1 MRSPLTQ
8 GRSERTQTEPRP
20 LGLGG
25 WLGMRA
31 EKEVGDE
38 REVSGLRGHAFIYS
52 VTFISFIYV
61 TKPRCGPA
69 LCPHGART
77 CGPMEE
83 AGGKT
88 GYHAAEDDWSVGP
101 LRHSLPH
108 LSASLPLWLLEA
120 VAQLHTG
127 APGCTGPPW
136 GSPTATALE
145 FRPAPTPACAHL
157 EVWGDGG
164 AEAWRRGFP
173 RAWSSGEGRPASLL
187 CRAQLDDTPPTAPA
201 SFPLPPRGPHSGP
214 WSYTPR

>member
-69 LCPHGART
+69 LCPHGTRT

-108 LSASLPLWLLEA
+108 LSASLPLILA
-120 VAQLHTG
+120 ARGCGPTSHRCPGLHG
-127 APGCTGPPW
+127 A
-136 GSPTATALE
+136 S
-145 FRPAPTPACAHL
+145 
-157 EVWGDGG
+157 V
-164 AEAWRRGFP
+164 GFP
-173 RAWSSGEGRPASLL
+173 NSHSAGVPPSTHASV
-187 CRAQLDDTPPTAPA
+187 CTP
-201 SFPLPPRGPHSGP
+201 GGMG
-214 WSYTPR
+214 